1 MLPQDMESVYVIVTG
16 DWTDDED
23 EGVEGIYAV
32 GVNPALGSGERREA
46 VLDQLHGH
54 IGISV
59 LDDFDIMV
67 VDGQGQQLDC
77 LDDYESGSMEDEA
90 DFWGSIGTED
100 APEAV
105 AAIYARK
112 TAPAAR

>member
-1 MLPQDMESVYVIVTG
+1 MLPQEMESVYVIVTG
-16 DWTDDED
+16 EWTDRED
-23 EGVEGIYAV
+23 ECVEGIYAV

-46 VLDQLHGH
+46 VLDQFHGH
-54 IGISV
+54 IGIRV

-67 VDGQGQQLDC
+67 VDVQGQQLDC
-77 LDDYESGSMEDEA
+77 LDDYENGRLEEEA